1 MHLVSEL
8 LVQEPDLQIII
19 SLPLAS
25 SLTGIDRPL
34 DKNDGVFVLVMES
47 EIYFVGFSAGIL
59 LKGDPQFEQLA
70 GNILLD
76 VRVVALAL
84 TQVVFSLTGFKD
96 CVRDSLD
103 KVDGDKTLL
112 NEPVNVNLD
121 LVEHH

>member
-8 LVQEPDLQIII
+8 LIQEPDLQIII

-25 SLTGIDRPL
+25 SLTGVSRTL
-34 DKNDGVFVLVMES
+34 DKNDVVLVLVMES
-47 EIYFVGFSAGIL
+47 EINFVGFSAGIL

-84 TQVVFSLTGFKD
+84 A
-96 CVRDSLD
+96 
-103 KVDGDKTLL
+103 
-112 NEPVNVNLD
+112 
-121 LVEHH
+121 